1 MNRMNRARGSALS
14 ALWPLLVL
22 LGVAA
27 CSDLLSVEA
36 PSRIPAKELDTPAKA
51 ALRMNGAVANFEC
64 ALGSY
69 AVMSGLIGGELSDI
83 TQTAARWVYERR
95 VISPNDGIYASNG
108 CASLG
113 LYTPLSTT
121 RWQAEDVLAALEGWS
136 DAEVPE
142 RNAKIATAA
151 AYAGYSHVLLGEGF
165 CTGVL
170 LDAELVPGGEVPRT
184 ALLERAVEKFTRA
197 IEAARAAKNDEI
209 LNMAL
214 VGRARAYLGL
224 GKKAEAAADA
234 RLVPP
239 TFVKGATASMVDSR
253 RYNRVFSQNNQ
264 SQAVTVGPAYQ
275 GYRHMGVADPR
286 VVLTDT
292 RELSR
297 DGYGTPIFEQTKYV
311 SLADSIP
318 LATGREA
325 QLILAEAVG
334 GQEAVNIINALHAR
348 VGLPPFASNDPAV
361 IQAHL
366 IEERQS
372 ELFLEGHRLGDIIRY
387 DLKLTPAPND
397 KFRKGGSYGPEGKNL
412 CLPLPNVERLNN
424 PKIGQ

>member
-1 MNRMNRARGSALS
+1 MMNGTNRARGG
-14 ALWPLLVL
+14 ALWPLIAL
-22 LGVAA
+22 LALAG

-36 PSRIPAKELDTPAKA
+36 PSRIPAKELDSPAKA
-51 ALRMNGAVANFEC
+51 ALRLNGVVANFEC
-64 ALGSY
+64 ALGSF

-83 TQTAARWVYERR
+83 TQTAARWSYERR
-95 VISPNDGIYASNG
+95 AVSPNDAIYATNG

-121 RWQAEDVLAALEGWS
+121 RWQAEDVLAALERWS

-142 RNAKIATAA
+142 RTAKIATAA
-151 AYAGYSHVLLGEGF
+151 AYAGYSHVLLGEAF

-197 IEAARAAKNDEI
+197 VEAARAAQNDDL

-214 VGRARAYLGL
+214 VGRARAYLDL
-224 GKKAEAAADA
+224 GKKGEAAADA

-239 TFVKGATASMVDSR
+239 GFVKVATASKIDSR
-253 RYNRVFSQNNQ
+253 RYNRVYSQNNDVW
-264 SQAVTVGPAYQ
+264 AVTVGSAYLD
-275 GYRHMGVADPR
+275 YRHMGVADPR
-286 VVLTDT
+286 ISLTNT
-292 RELSR
+292 GKESS
-297 DGYGTPIFEQTKYV
+297 DGYKTPIFVQNKYAG
-311 SLADSIP
+311 LDASIP
-318 LATGREA
+318 IATGREA

-334 GQEAVNIINALHAR
+334 GEEAVGIINALHAR
-348 VGLPPFASNDPAV
+348 VGLPPFSSSDAAE

-366 IEERQS
+366 LEERRS
-372 ELFLEGHRLGDIIRY
+372 ELFLEGHHLGDVIRH
-387 DLKLTPAPND
+387 DLKLTPAPNSA
-397 KFRKGGSYGPEGKNL
+397 FRKGGSYGPEGKNA